1 LDLFE
6 RQRLEIDLEE
16 KMFGEIEARKVG

>member
-16 KMFGEIEARKVG
+16 KLFGEIEARKVG